1 MLLSIQYDG
10 DSMMLMTY
18 FIDSI
23 GHVDSSTKDYIIDVE
38 TMMTTNDMLIIMVI
52 MCISYKTH
60 TYIYIHM

>member
-38 TMMTTNDMLIIMVI
+38 TMMTTTT
-52 MCISYKTH
+52 CW
-60 TYIYIHM
+60 